1 MSNATYYLVAPVNKT
16 VALQF
21 TVGGSSRRRSEGQL
35 QICPAGRVI
44 SAEQWIGR
52 EMPRCPSGVN
62 AKPIR
67 LAVSTSKPGEA
78 CNKVLLRTYYT
89 FDTSKRTAAK
99 RGSCFLLRF
108 VTTDGMSHVV
118 PVLLI

>member
-1 MSNATYYLVAPVNKT
+1 MSNTTYYLVAPVNKT

-21 TVGGSSRRRSEGQL
+21 TVGGSSSRRSEEQP
-35 QICPAGRVI
+35 QVCPASRVI
-44 SAEQWIGR
+44 SAEQWIGK
-52 EMPRCPSGVN
+52 ELPRCPSGAN

-67 LAVSTSKPGEA
+67 LALSTSKVGEA

-108 VTTDGMSHVV
+108 VTTDGMTHVV
-118 PVLLI
+118 PVLLV